1 MGRIWCDGE
10 RLERRF
16 DFHHITPYFS
26 RLTVLVSRFF
36 QKGDPFIG
44 ASLRGAAPQL
54 KSDEFLDLPLL
65 LNELGSVLS
74 VKPPKKVK
82 HILGARLT

>member
-1 MGRIWCDGE
+1 MFPRKGYDISYSFIVLEGRS
-10 RLERRF
+10 R
-16 DFHHITPYFS
+16 IT
-26 RLTVLVSRFF
+26 VSI
-36 QKGDPFIG
+36 DW
-44 ASLRGAAPQL
+44 GAAPQL

-74 VKPPKKVK
+74 VKPPKKMM